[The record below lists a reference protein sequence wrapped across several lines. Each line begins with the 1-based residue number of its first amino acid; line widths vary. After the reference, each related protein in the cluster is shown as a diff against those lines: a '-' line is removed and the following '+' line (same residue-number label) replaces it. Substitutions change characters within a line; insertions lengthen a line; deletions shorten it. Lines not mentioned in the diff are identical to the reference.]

1 MVSDPNGLTPPI
13 LDVAP
18 MITKRLY
25 SWPGLLLTL
34 TAVFWAGH
42 TVAARLAVGEIP
54 PFMLTTLRWV
64 AVAAVL
70 WPFYGAEIRKAWPQI
85 RPRLGGIVWLA
96 VAGMTGFNALYYFAA
111 HYTTAINIGILQG
124 SMPIFVLA
132 GAWLAHGARASLVQW
147 VGVLITA
154 LGVVVV
160 ATRGTP
166 LSILEVDL
174 NTGDLAMVAACAV
187 YAAYTVALR
196 DRPDMPATAFF
207 ALLALIAA
215 VTSLPLVALEVYVG
229 GLRLPTA
236 NGLLITAW
244 IAIFPSFLAQ
254 IFYLRGVDLIG
265 PGRAGVFV
273 NLVPVFAA
281 AMAVVLIDEPFAAFH
296 AVALVLVIGGI
307 WLAQRTRGRG

>member
-1 MVSDPNGLTPPI
+1 
-13 LDVAP
+13 
-18 MITKRLY
+18 MISAFNRASKRLY

-64 AVAAVL
+64 AVAGAL

-111 HYTTAINIGILQG
+111 HYTSAINIGILQG
-124 SMPIFVLA
+124 ALPIFVLF
-132 GAWLAHGARASLVQW
+132 GAWLVHGARASLLQW
-147 VGVLITA
+147 IGVLITA

-160 ATRGTP
+160 ATRGAP

-174 NTGDLAMVAACAV
+174 NTGDLAMLAACAV

-196 DRPDMPATAFF
+196 DRPAMPATAFF

-215 VTSLPLVALEVYVG
+215 LTSLPLVAFEAWAG
-229 GLRLPTA
+229 SLRLPTF

-244 IAIFPSFLAQ
+244 IAVFPSFLAQ

-281 AMAVVLIDEPFAAFH
+281 AMAVTLIAEPFAPFH
-296 AVALVLVIGGI
+296 AVALALVIGGI
-307 WLAQRTRGRG
+307 WLAQRTGGPS